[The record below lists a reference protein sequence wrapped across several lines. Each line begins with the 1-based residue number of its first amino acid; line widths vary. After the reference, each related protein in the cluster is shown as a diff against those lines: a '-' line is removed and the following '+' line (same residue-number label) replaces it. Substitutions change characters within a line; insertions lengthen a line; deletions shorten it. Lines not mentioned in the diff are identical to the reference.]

1 VIHHLI
7 AFSILV
13 AILGAGA
20 AVLAAICDAMDRH
33 DEATRSRLEW
43 EEGRDAEARC
53 VRRAREYGQVRRG

>member
-7 AFSILV
+7 AFSVLV

-20 AVLAAICDAMDRH
+20 AVLAAICDAMNRH
-33 DEATRSRLEW
+33 DEATRSRIAW

-53 VRRAREYGQVRRG
+53 HERVVREYGRG